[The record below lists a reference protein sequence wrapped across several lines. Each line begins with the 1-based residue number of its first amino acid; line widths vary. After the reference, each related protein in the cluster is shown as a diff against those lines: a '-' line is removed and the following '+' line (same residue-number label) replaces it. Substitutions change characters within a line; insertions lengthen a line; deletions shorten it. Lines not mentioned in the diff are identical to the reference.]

1 MSRLI
6 FTNCDEL
13 VKSHKI
19 KNFRR
24 PCKKLQRQGAQ
35 IPRNETYLSYVAVT
49 KDAAQR
55 SIWTFYGGG
64 NRGIGMIE
72 VVIAI
77 FLVTVGVLAI
87 LSMQPS
93 AWRAVGK
100 SDYLGRGAGIL
111 HRELEWR
118 EAWIMNP
125 CNIVPTG
132 NRPQQTIIVSGL
144 AATVAGD
151 ATYTVDTSITAVAG
165 STNAWTIA
173 VVVTWPNQLAGGYR
187 NLTESMVVTRQENF
201 RSPVSCTDST
211 TAVPAG
217 F

>member
-6 FTNCDEL
+6 FN
-13 VKSHKI
+13 S
-19 KNFRR
+19 
-24 PCKKLQRQGAQ
+24 
-35 IPRNETYLSYVAVT
+35 
-49 KDAAQR
+49 
-55 SIWTFYGGG
+55 
-64 NRGIGMIE
+64 RGIGLIE

-77 FLVTVGVLAI
+77 FLVSIGVLAL

-111 HRELEWR
+111 HRELEMR

-132 NRPQQTIIVSGL
+132 NRPQQIIAVSGL
-144 AATVAGD
+144 GGAIQGD
-151 ATYTVDTSITAVAG
+151 AAYTVNTTITPVAG
-165 STNAWTIA
+165 STNAWT
-173 VVVTWPNQLAGGYR
+173 VSVTVTWADQLRRGYR
-187 NLTESMVVTRQENF
+187 NLNESVVVSQQDTF
-201 RSPVSCTDST
+201 RFPTGCLNNTIVL
-211 TAVPAG
+211 PAG

>member
-6 FTNCDEL
+6 FN
-13 VKSHKI
+13 S
-19 KNFRR
+19 
-24 PCKKLQRQGAQ
+24 
-35 IPRNETYLSYVAVT
+35 
-49 KDAAQR
+49 
-55 SIWTFYGGG
+55 
-64 NRGIGMIE
+64 RGIGLIE

-77 FLVTVGVLAI
+77 FLVSIGVLAL

-111 HRELEWR
+111 HRELEMR

-132 NRPQQTIIVSGL
+132 NRPQQIIAVSGMGG
-144 AATVAGD
+144 AIQGD
-151 ATYTVDTSITAVAG
+151 AAYTVNTTITPVAG
-165 STNAWTIA
+165 STNSWTFT
-173 VVVTWPNQLAGGYR
+173 VTVTWADQLAHGYR
-187 NLTESMVVTRQENF
+187 NLSESVVVSQQDIF
-201 RSPVSCTDST
+201 RFPTGCLNNTIVL
-211 TAVPAG
+211 PAG